1 MRVLFTVLFF
11 LVASCRSAALHRSS
25 AMAGG
30 SPPIASG
37 ESNGVIRLQSAHQTA
52 SIDLASK
59 IAGCTGQMYD
69 PTTGEKWDGG
79 VSFTFLDISR
89 RKSLTYILLLASAAP
104 SCNVQGMCGASET
117 QDKTLLWLC
126 LSGGRTLIHHQRV
139 VVESCSEAR
148 FPDIPEGDPQAR
160 LHFTDGVLKISC
172 EQFDPAGEAAETTKG
187 QVEYDRG
194 HPEAGL
200 TITGNVG
207 E

>member
-11 LVASCRSAALHRSS
+11 LVASCRSVRAHGNG
-25 AMAGG
+25 AMVDG
-30 SPPIASG
+30 SPPMVSG
-37 ESNGVIRLQSAHQTA
+37 DSNGVIRLQSSHQTA
-52 SIDLASK
+52 FIDLASK

-79 VSFTFLDISR
+79 VSFSFLDVSR

-104 SCNVQGMCGASET
+104 NCNVQGMCGASET

-126 LSGGRTLIHHQRV
+126 ISVGRTLIKHQRV

-148 FPDIPEGDPQAR
+148 FPDIPEGDPQAW
-160 LHFTDGVLKISC
+160 LPFTDGVLKISC
-172 EQFDPAGEAAETTKG
+172 EQLDPAGEAEETIKG
-187 QVEYDRG
+187 QVEYDQG

-200 TITGNVG
+200 KITGNVG
-207 E
+207 D